1 MEEIFK
7 SIPEYEGL
15 YEISNLQN
23 VKSLNRIIIRSNG
36 QKVKIKEK
44 ILKPAIGSRGYYSV
58 VLCNN
63 IRQRTECIHIL
74 MAKTFISNPE
84 NKKEVNHI
92 NAITTDNR
100 IENLEWVT
108 HKENMTHAKLL
119 GLIKYNKGEKHYSSK
134 LKDNDI
140 IIIRSL
146 SGIKSHSQIAKMFTI
161 DKSQVS
167 RIINRKIWNHI

>member
-7 SIPEYEGL
+7 SIVGYEGL

-23 VKSLNRIIIRSNG
+23 VKSLNRVIIRSNG
-36 QKVKIKEK
+36 QKVRIKER
-44 ILKPAIGSRGYYSV
+44 ILKPAIGGRGYYSV
-58 VLCNN
+58 VLCNDV
-63 IRQRTECIHIL
+63 RQRSECIHIL
-74 MAKTFISNPE
+74 MAKTFIPNPE

-100 IENLEWVT
+100 IENLEWCT
-108 HKENMTHAKLL
+108 HKENMTHAKTL

-134 LKDNDI
+134 LKNIDI
-140 IIIRSL
+140 MQIRSL
-146 SGIKSHSQIAKMFTI
+146 SGIKPHYQIAKMFNV
-161 DKSQVS
+161 DKSQIS